1 MPSTQK
7 GLNSTPASRLGF
19 GGSTAQNIYINP
31 SPNPTTTVG
40 TIAGWINLNQIPP
53 GENHI
58 ISAGA
63 SRNWWG
69 FGFTSSAQLT
79 FRATNWSAGGYS
91 TTSTITPGTW
101 YHVAVTQDGTYLRFY
116 INGQL
121 NQTFTTNRWWS
132 TYGEKD
138 NLYVLAGTG
147 YNSPYA
153 SMFGNSLDARGQ
165 NIQLWDVKLSD
176 AEINTLYNN
185 GQPLLTTDTQPQANN
200 LHYWFF
206 PSDSNWQLY
215 DLTPSTDVVQPRFI
229 SYDARNTPATTTK
242 CLTFTNNVI
251 STGDPQGFTVDTNTV
266 SGSLT
271 VSTWINFANA
281 FYVRPFTFLNSNG
294 DTVEISWDRANATM
308 YFQVRVAGSTVASL
322 SGNTNIYGAENGVW
336 QNWIIH
342 IPNASTSWDPANILF
357 WRDGKSVSLSFASS
371 TQPAIQQ
378 LVGPRC
384 GYRMAISNWAA
395 FENLD
400 VSNYAN
406 IKAIRG
412 TGAPTDLSSLNPKV
426 WYKLNDEDISF
437 ATSGNKATAMTI
449 TDSSGNNLNAT
460 GAYDYDE

>member
-1 MPSTQK
+1 MGQIQK
-7 GLNSTPASRLGF
+7 AAFNTPEKT
-19 GGSTAQNIYINP
+19 TAQNIYLNP
-31 SPNPTTTVG
+31 APNPETTVG
-40 TIAGWINLNQIPP
+40 TMAAWINLQQIPS

-79 FRATNWSAGGYS
+79 FRSTNWATGGIS

-101 YHVAVTQDGTYLRFY
+101 YHVAVTQDGTSLRFY

-121 NQTFTTNRWWS
+121 DQTITTNRWWS
-132 TYGEKD
+132 TYGAKD
-138 NLYVLAGTG
+138 NLYILAGTG
-147 YNSPYA
+147 FDSPY
-153 SMFGNSLDARGQ
+153 SSLYGRPLNARGQ
-165 NIQLWDVKLSD
+165 NIQLWDAKLEDS
-176 AEINTLYNN
+176 EINTLYNS
-185 GQPLLTTDTQPQANN
+185 GQPLLTTDTQPKASN

-206 PSDSNWQLY
+206 PVDSNFQLY
-215 DLTPSTDVVQPRFI
+215 DSASTPSTDAIQPRII
-229 SYDARNTPATTTK
+229 SYDNQNIPFTTTK
-242 CLTFTNNVI
+242 CLTLTNNQI

-271 VSTWINFANA
+271 VSTWINWASQ

-294 DTVEISWDRANATM
+294 ETVEISWDRSNATM
-308 YFQVRVAGSTVASL
+308 YFTVRVAGSTVAMIQQ
-322 SGNTNIYGAENGVW
+322 NTNIYGSENGIW

-342 IPNASTSWDPANILF
+342 IPNASTSWDPANILM

-400 VSNYAN
+400 VSDYSN

-426 WYKLNDEDISF
+426 WYKLNDQDISF
-437 ATSGNKATAMTI
+437 ATSGSKATAMSI

>member
-1 MPSTQK
+1 MARIQK
-7 GLNSTPASRLGF
+7 AVLNTPEKT
-19 GGSTAQNIYINP
+19 TAQNIYLNP
-31 SPNPTTTVG
+31 SPNPETTVG
-40 TIAGWINLNQIPP
+40 TIAAWINLQQIPS

-58 ISAGA
+58 ISAGGG
-63 SRNWWG
+63 RNWWG

-79 FRATNWSAGGYS
+79 FRATSWSAGGIS

-101 YHVAVTQDGTYLRFY
+101 YHVAVTQDGTSLRFY

-121 NQTFTTNRWWS
+121 DQTVTTNRWWS
-132 TYGEKD
+132 TYGAKD
-138 NLYVLAGTG
+138 NLYILAGTG
-147 YNSPYA
+147 YNSAYA
-153 SMFGNSLDARGQ
+153 SLYGRPLNARGQ
-165 NIQLWDVKLSD
+165 NIQLWDAKLEDS
-176 AEINTLYNN
+176 EINTLYNS
-185 GQPLLTTDTQPQANN
+185 GQPLLTTDTQPKTSN

-206 PSDSNWQLY
+206 PADGNFNLY
-215 DLTPSTDVVQPRFI
+215 DSASTPSTDAIQPRI
-229 SYDARNTPATTTK
+229 LSYDNQNIPFTTTK
-242 CLTFTNNVI
+242 CLTLTNSVI

-271 VSTWINFANA
+271 VSTWINWASQ

-294 DTVEISWDRANATM
+294 DTVEISWDRSNATM
-308 YFQVRVAGSTVASL
+308 YFTVRVAGSNVATIT
-322 SGNTNIYGAENGVW
+322 GNTNKYGNENGIW

-357 WRDGKSVSLSFASS
+357 WRDGKSVPLTFASS

-400 VSNYAN
+400 VSDYSN

-426 WYKLNDEDISF
+426 WYKLTDQDISF
-437 ATSGNKATAMTI
+437 ATSGSKATAMSI

>member
-1 MPSTQK
+1 MARIQK
-7 GLNSTPASRLGF
+7 AVFNTPEKTTS
-19 GGSTAQNIYINP
+19 QNIYLNPAPNP
-31 SPNPTTTVG
+31 STTVG
-40 TIAGWINLNQIPP
+40 TMAAWINLQQIPS

-58 ISAGA
+58 FSAGA

-79 FRATNWSAGGYS
+79 FRSTNWATGGIS

-101 YHVAVTQDGTYLRFY
+101 YHVAVTQDGSNLRFY

-121 NQTFTTNRWWS
+121 DHTVATNRWWS
-132 TYGEKD
+132 TYGSKD
-138 NLYVLAGTG
+138 NLYILAGVG

-153 SMFGNSLDARGQ
+153 SLTGRPLNARGQ
-165 NIQLWDVKLSD
+165 NIQLWDAKLEDS
-176 AEINTLYNN
+176 EINTLYNS
-185 GQPLLTTDTQPQANN
+185 GQPLLTTDTQPKASN

-206 PSDSNWQLY
+206 PTDGNFNLY
-215 DLTPSTDVVQPRFI
+215 DSASTPSTDIIQPRI
-229 SYDARNTPATTTK
+229 VSYDNQNMPIATTK
-242 CLTFTNNVI
+242 CLTLTADII
-251 STGDPQGFTVDTNTV
+251 STGDAQGFTVDTNTV

-271 VSTWINFANA
+271 VSTWINWANG
-281 FYVRPFTFLNSNG
+281 FYVKPFTFLNSNG
-294 DTVEISWDRANATM
+294 DTVEISWDRNNSTM
-308 YFQVRVAGSTVASL
+308 YFSIRVAGSSVGLLT
-322 SGNTNIYGAENGVW
+322 GNTNIYGAENGIW

-342 IPNASTSWDPANILF
+342 IPNASTSWDPANVLF

-384 GYRMAISNWAA
+384 GSKMAISNWAA

-400 VSNYAN
+400 VSNYSN

-426 WYKLNDEDISF
+426 WYKLTDQDISF
-437 ATSGNKATAMTI
+437 ATSGDKATAMSI

-460 GAYDYDE
+460 GPYDYDE

>member
-1 MPSTQK
+1 MAQIQK
-7 GLNSTPASRLGF
+7 AAFNTPERYGVQ
-19 GGSTAQNIYINP
+19 QNIYLNP
-31 SPNPTTTVG
+31 SPNPASTVG
-40 TIAGWINLNQIPP
+40 TIAAWINLQQIPS

-58 ISAGA
+58 ISAGGG
-63 SRNWWG
+63 RNWWG

-79 FRATNWSAGGYS
+79 FRSTNWATGGIS

-101 YHVAVTQDGTYLRFY
+101 YHVAVTQDGTSLRFY

-121 NQTFTTNRWWS
+121 DHTVTTNRWWS
-132 TYGEKD
+132 TYGEKE
-138 NLYVLAGTG
+138 NLYILAGTG

-153 SMFGNSLDARGQ
+153 SLYGYPLNARGQ
-165 NIQLWDVKLSD
+165 NIQLWDAKLEDS
-176 AEINTLYNN
+176 EINTLYNS
-185 GQPLLTTDTQPQANN
+185 GQPLLTTDTQPKASN

-206 PSDSNWQLY
+206 PSDGNFNLY
-215 DLTPSTDVVQPRFI
+215 DSSSTPSTDAIQPRII
-229 SYDARNTPATTTK
+229 SYDPRNMPATTTK
-242 CLTFTNNVI
+242 CLTLTNSVI

-271 VSTWINFANA
+271 VSTWINWASQ
-281 FYVRPFTFLNSNG
+281 FYVKPFTFLNSNG
-294 DTVEISWDRANATM
+294 DTVEIYWKRSNATM
-308 YFQVRVAGSTVASL
+308 YFSIVVAGSNVASIAA
-322 SGNTNIYGAENGVW
+322 NTNIYGNENGIW

-384 GYRMAISNWAA
+384 GYKMAISNWAA

-400 VSNYAN
+400 VSDYSN

-426 WYKLNDEDISF
+426 WYKLTDQDVSF
-437 ATSGNKATAMTI
+437 ATSGNKATAMSI

-460 GAYDYDE
+460 GPYDYDE

>member
-1 MPSTQK
+1 MSQIQK
-7 GLNSTPASRLGF
+7 AAFNTPEKT
-19 GGSTAQNIYINP
+19 TAQNIYLNP
-31 SPNPTTTVG
+31 APNPATTVG
-40 TIAGWINLNQIPP
+40 TMAAWINLQQIPS

-58 ISAGA
+58 FSAGA
-63 SRNWWG
+63 GRNWWG

-79 FRATNWSAGGYS
+79 FRSTNWATGGIS

-101 YHVAVTQDGTYLRFY
+101 YHVAVTQDGTSLRFY

-121 NQTFTTNRWWS
+121 DQTITTNRWWS

-138 NLYVLAGTG
+138 NLYILAGTG
-147 YNSPYA
+147 FDSPY
-153 SMFGNSLDARGQ
+153 SSLYGRPLNARGQ
-165 NIQLWDVKLSD
+165 NIQLWDAKLEDS
-176 AEINTLYNN
+176 EINTLYNS
-185 GQPLLTTDTQPQANN
+185 GQPLLTTDTQPKTSN

-206 PSDSNWQLY
+206 PVDGNFQLY
-215 DLTPSTDVVQPRFI
+215 DSASTPSTDAIQPRII
-229 SYDARNTPATTTK
+229 SYDNQNIPFTTTK
-242 CLTFTNNVI
+242 CLTLTNNQI
-251 STGDPQGFTVDTNTV
+251 STGDPQGFTVNTNTV

-271 VSTWINFANA
+271 VSTWINWASHY
-281 FYVRPFTFLNSNG
+281 YVRPFTFLNSNG
-294 DTVEISWDRANATM
+294 DTVEISWDRSNATM
-308 YFQVRVAGSTVASL
+308 YFQVRVAGSAVASIQAN
-322 SGNTNIYGAENGVW
+322 SNIYGSENGVW

-342 IPNASTSWDPANILF
+342 IPNASTSWDPANILM

-400 VSNYAN
+400 VSDYSN

-426 WYKLNDEDISF
+426 WYKLTDQDISF
-437 ATSGNKATAMTI
+437 ATSGSKATAMSI

>member
-1 MPSTQK
+1 MAQIQK
-7 GLNSTPASRLGF
+7 AAFNTPEKT
-19 GGSTAQNIYINP
+19 TAQNIYLNP
-31 SPNPTTTVG
+31 APNPATTVG
-40 TIAGWINLNQIPP
+40 TMAAWINLQQIPS

-58 ISAGA
+58 FSAGA
-63 SRNWWG
+63 GRSWWG

-79 FRATNWSAGGYS
+79 FRATNWSASGFS

-101 YHVAVTQDGTYLRFY
+101 YHVAVTQDGTSLRFY

-121 NQTFTTNRWWS
+121 DQTITTNRWWS

-138 NLYVLAGTG
+138 NLYILAGTG
-147 YNSPYA
+147 YNSPY
-153 SMFGNSLDARGQ
+153 SSLYGRPLNARGQ
-165 NIQLWDVKLSD
+165 NIQLWDAKLEDS
-176 AEINTLYNN
+176 EINTLYNS
-185 GQPLLTTDTQPQANN
+185 GQPLLTTDTQPKASN

-206 PSDSNWQLY
+206 PVDGNFQLY
-215 DLTPSTDVVQPRFI
+215 DSASTPSTDVIQPRII
-229 SYDARNTPATTTK
+229 SYDNQNLPIQTTK
-242 CLTFTNNVI
+242 CLTLTSSQI
-251 STGDPQGFTVDTNTV
+251 STGDPQGFTIDTNTV

-271 VSTWINFANA
+271 VSTWINWANT

-294 DTVEISWDRANATM
+294 DTVEISWDRNNSTM
-308 YFQVRVAGSTVASL
+308 SFQVRVAGSAVASIAQ
-322 SGNTNIYGAENGVW
+322 NTNIYGNENGIW

-342 IPNASTSWDPANILF
+342 IPNASTSWDPANILM

-400 VSNYAN
+400 VSDYSN

-412 TGAPTDLSSLNPKV
+412 TGAPTDISSLNPKV
-426 WYKLNDEDISF
+426 WYKLTDQDISF
-437 ATSGNKATAMTI
+437 ATSGSKATAMSI

>member
-1 MPSTQK
+1 MAGIQK
-7 GLNSTPASRLGF
+7 AVFNTPEK
-19 GGSTAQNIYINP
+19 TTPQNIYLNP
-31 SPNPTTTVG
+31 APNPETTVG
-40 TIAGWINLNQIPP
+40 TMAAWINLQQIPS

-58 ISAGA
+58 FSAG
-63 SRNWWG
+63 SGRNWWG

-79 FRATNWSAGGYS
+79 FRTTSWSAGGTS

-101 YHVAVTQDGTYLRFY
+101 YHVAVTQDGTSLRFY

-121 NQTFTTNRWWS
+121 DQTVTTNRWWS
-132 TYGEKD
+132 TYGSKD
-138 NLYVLAGTG
+138 NLYILAGTG
-147 YNSPYA
+147 YNSPY
-153 SMFGNSLDARGQ
+153 SSNTGRPLNARGQ
-165 NIQLWDVKLSD
+165 NVQLWDAKLEDS
-176 AEINTLYNN
+176 EINTLYNS
-185 GQPLLTTDTQPQANN
+185 GQPLLTTATQPKASN

-206 PSDSNWQLY
+206 PADGNFNLY
-215 DLTPSTDVVQPRFI
+215 DSASTPSTDVIQPRII
-229 SYDARNTPATTTK
+229 SFDNQNMPIATSK
-242 CLTFTNNVI
+242 CLTLTSSVI
-251 STGDPQGFTVDTNTV
+251 STGDPQGFTVDTNAV

-271 VSTWINFANA
+271 VSTWINWANA
-281 FYVRPFTFLNSNG
+281 YYVRPFTFLNSNG
-294 DTVEISWDRANATM
+294 DTVEISWDRNNATM
-308 YFQVRVAGSTVASL
+308 VFSIIVGGSSVATI

-336 QNWIIH
+336 QNWIMH

-357 WRDGKSVSLSFASS
+357 WRDGKSVPLTFASS

-384 GYRMAISNWAA
+384 GSKMAISNWAA

-400 VSNYAN
+400 VSDYSN

-426 WYKLNDEDISF
+426 WYKLTDQDISF
-437 ATSGNKATAMTI
+437 ATSGSKATAMSI

>member
-1 MPSTQK
+1 MARIQK
-7 GLNSTPASRLGF
+7 AVFNTPERYGVR
-19 GGSTAQNIYINP
+19 QNIYLNP
-31 SPNPTTTVG
+31 SPNPNTTVG
-40 TIAGWINLNQIPP
+40 TMAAWINLQQIPS

-63 SRNWWG
+63 GRNWWG

-79 FRATNWSAGGYS
+79 FRSTNWSAGGIS

-101 YHVAVTQDGTYLRFY
+101 YHVAVTQDGTSLRFY

-121 NQTFTTNRWWS
+121 DHTVTTNRWWS
-132 TYGEKD
+132 TYGSKD
-138 NLYVLAGTG
+138 NLYILAGVG
-147 YNSPYA
+147 YNSTYA
-153 SMFGNSLDARGQ
+153 SLYGYPLNARGQ
-165 NIQLWDVKLSD
+165 NIQLWDAKLEDS
-176 AEINTLYNN
+176 EINTLYNS
-185 GQPLLTTDTQPQANN
+185 GQPLLTTDTQPKASN

-206 PSDSNWQLY
+206 PTDGNFSLY
-215 DLTPSTDVVQPRFI
+215 DSASTPSTDGIQPRI
-229 SYDARNTPATTTK
+229 LSYDNQNMPITTTK

-251 STGDPQGFTVDTNTV
+251 STGDAQGFTVDTNTV

-271 VSTWINFANA
+271 VSTWINWANH

-294 DTVEISWDRANATM
+294 DTVEISWDRSNATM
-308 YFQVRVAGSTVASL
+308 YFTIRVAGSSVATIT
-322 SGNTNIYGAENGVW
+322 GNTNAYGSENGIW

-384 GYRMAISNWAA
+384 GYKMAISNWAA

-400 VSNYAN
+400 VSDYSN

-426 WYKLNDEDISF
+426 WYKLTDQDISF
-437 ATSGNKATAMTI
+437 ATSGDKATAMSI

-460 GAYDYDE
+460 GPYDYDE